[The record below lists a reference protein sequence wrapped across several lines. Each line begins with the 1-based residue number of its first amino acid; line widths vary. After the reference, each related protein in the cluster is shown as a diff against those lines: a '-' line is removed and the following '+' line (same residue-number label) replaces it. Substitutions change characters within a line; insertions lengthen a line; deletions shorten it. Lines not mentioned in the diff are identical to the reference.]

1 MTLPSCEKIVRRS
14 DDEAREP
21 SNPMNS
27 FPALALDA
35 HDLACERGG
44 RRVFEGVGFG
54 IAGGEALVV
63 TGPNGAG
70 KSSLLRVLA
79 GLVRPTDGVMT
90 LRGGD
95 AELTLAQQC
104 HYFGHADAL
113 KPSLTVEEN
122 LGFWRGYFDHPALG
136 IEEALEAVGIDHL
149 AALPAAYLSA
159 GQRRRLSLARL
170 LVTRRPVWLLDE
182 PTSALDAAS
191 EARFTRIVAGHQAA
205 GGLVV
210 AATHQP
216 LLFSEV
222 RALVLGPV
230 DAPRAS
236 S

>member
-1 MTLPSCEKIVRRS
+1 MRRS
-14 DDEAREP
+14 DDLLVEP
-21 SNPMNS
+21 PSPMDR

-54 IAGGEALVV
+54 VAGGEALIV

-79 GLVRPTDGVMT
+79 GLVRPTEGTLT

-95 AELTLAQQC
+95 ADLNLAQQC

-122 LGFWRGYFDHPALG
+122 LGFWRRYFDHPALA
-136 IEEALEAVGIDHL
+136 IDKALGAVGIDHL

-170 LVTRRPVWLLDE
+170 LVSRRPVWLLDE
-182 PTSALDAAS
+182 PTAALDVAS
-191 EARFTRIVAGHQAA
+191 EARFTEIVASHQAA
-205 GGLVV
+205 GGIVV

-222 RALVLGPV
+222 RSLVLGP
-230 DAPRAS
+230 AGTGRAAA
-236 S
+236 